1 MLIAA
6 SMLFGSDFSA
16 AACLMGSKPPPSPRP
31 ATQGELE
38 AVNRLRVHSS
48 RMHMAMDA
56 DGAQLELR
64 SSADPQ
70 QRPPQ
75 RPSAPRQ
82 RPSPPL
88 CIVGDAPN
96 VLWRAISP
104 EELRAHP
111 RVLPLP
117 PASCVTLAGPDTFWW
132 VRQDNELWDELHDG
146 VLTSRHLLSAL
157 GLRER
162 RAAKLLGF
170 GNHLVTPD
178 AIGHVWEALSRP
190 PPPGRLDRPP
200 ETEVRAAHATNLALR
215 EAMREYARADGAVW
229 PPRDSAARDADLR
242 SLAARMSQ
250 ASLNQVRCAWGSAQ
264 EAAALAALL
273 EALPRGATLEEIGL
287 AILSPDNLPTAELR
301 AAALAGE
308 LPPLGASPDAMI
320 RPHAGAPLEAV
331 EVKNVC
337 PFFDLPDRP
346 RRSGPTIFG
355 SGSGGGR
362 GANRGAHHG
371 AHRAD
376 PSGPVRRFGAYPR
389 YLPQEERRLLPPFK
403 LKAPHESV
411 PTMYVPQ
418 VQVEML
424 VTGARVAT
432 YVSAS
437 ASQGLNLIRIARD
450 DAYLTE
456 LLHFLRTFWT
466 SVRLRQRPS
475 DELFWRGS
483 AVGSD
488 AGEGRGD
495 RKARDGAQDDTDE
508 VARYE
513 RFLRRT
519 REISEGTRV
528 SRHIAR
534 PWRRDASASADSKRL
549 FLDGRIDGKDAAAGR
564 TSL

>member
-16 AACLMGSKPPPSPRP
+16 AACLMRSMPPPSPRP

-48 RMHMAMDA
+48 RMHMDA

-75 RPSAPRQ
+75 HPSAPRQ
-82 RPSPPL
+82 PPSPPL

-117 PASCVTLAGPDTFWW
+117 PSSCVTLAGPDTFWW
-132 VRQDNELWDELHDG
+132 VRQDDELWDELHDG

-157 GLRER
+157 GMRER

-229 PPRDSAARDADLR
+229 PPRDSAAKDAELR
-242 SLAARMSQ
+242 RTAARMSQ

-346 RRSGPTIFG
+346 RSSRSGPTIIGSGPTIIG
-355 SGSGGGR
+355 SGSGG
-362 GANRGAHHG
+362 ANRGTNRVG
-371 AHRAD
+371 

-437 ASQGLNLIRIARD
+437 ASQGLNLIRVARD

-456 LLHFLRTFWT
+456 LLHFLRKFWT

-483 AVGSD
+483 TVGSV
-488 AGEGRGD
+488 AGERRGD
-495 RKARDGAQDDTDE
+495 RKARDGALDEADD

-519 REISEGTRV
+519 RQISEGTRV

-549 FLDGRIDGKDAAAGR
+549 FLDGRIDGKDAGR